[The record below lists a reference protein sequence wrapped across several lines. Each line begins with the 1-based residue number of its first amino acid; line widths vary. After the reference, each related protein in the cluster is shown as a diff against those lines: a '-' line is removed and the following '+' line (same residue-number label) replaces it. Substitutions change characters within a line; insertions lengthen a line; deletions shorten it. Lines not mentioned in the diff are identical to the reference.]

1 MRGTPK
7 RSLIR
12 RALVGEGA
20 VSQQVLGE
28 FAAVLLHRM
37 KPAAPASDV
46 LLALDSLA
54 NIRLIP
60 SGAGVVRRAVEA
72 VTSFGIH
79 FYDGLVVASAERG
92 SCATLYSEDLNHGQY
107 FGVELVNPFQ
117 GFSSNA
123 QTTKAKARLSPGPHL
138 GRTLLRC

>member
-1 MRGTPK
+1 MFFLDTNILVYAWDAKDQRKQSIARG
-7 RSLIR
+7 LVR
-12 RALVGEGA
+12 RALVGEGV

-46 LLALDSLA
+46 LQALDSLA
-54 NIRLIP
+54 NIRLVP

-92 SCATLYSEDLNHGQY
+92 GCATLYSEDLNHGQSY
-107 FGVELVNPFQ
+107 FGVELVNPF
-117 GFSSNA
+117 
-123 QTTKAKARLSPGPHL
+123 L
-138 GRTLLRC
+138 